1 MMKMNDRKTNDSQTA
16 PVAVGEVVT
25 AKVLSVG
32 ERGDGIIRTK
42 GFVIFVPKVSAG
54 DFVKVKITKV
64 SSKVG
69 FGELIEKVDAFQV
82 PANKYPTPEELKNR
96 SKKPSE
102 DLSEFLTTEG
112 DSEEF

>member
-1 MMKMNDRKTNDSQTA
+1 MNNKQTNNSQTA
-16 PVAVGEVVT
+16 PVTVGEVIK

-32 ERGDGIIRTK
+32 EKGDGIIRTK
-42 GFVIFVPKVSAG
+42 GFVVFVPNVQAG

-69 FGELIEKVDAFQV
+69 FGELVEKLDELPPQQ
-82 PANKYPTPEELKNR
+82 NKVPTPEELKNR
-96 SKKPSE
+96 FKGPKEDVSE
-102 DLSEFLTTEG
+102 LLTTEG

>member
-1 MMKMNDRKTNDSQTA
+1 MNDKKQNNSQTA
-16 PVAVGEVVT
+16 PVSVGEVIT

-42 GFVIFVPKVSAG
+42 GFVIFVPNVTAG
-54 DFVKVKITKV
+54 DFIKVKITKV

-69 FGELIEKVDAFQV
+69 FGEMIEKVDPF
-82 PANKYPTPEELKNR
+82 PTYERKIPTPEELRNR
-96 SKKPSE
+96 AKKSSE
-102 DLSEFLTTEG
+102 DVSEFLTTEG